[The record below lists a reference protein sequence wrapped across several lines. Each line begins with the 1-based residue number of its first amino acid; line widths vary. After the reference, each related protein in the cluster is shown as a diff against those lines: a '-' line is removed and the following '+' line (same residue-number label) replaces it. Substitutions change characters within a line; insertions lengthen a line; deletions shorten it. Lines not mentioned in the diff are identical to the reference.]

1 MRLYVL
7 RHATT
12 DNNFNKLVNGRNDID
27 INSKGIKEA
36 GIASLILKD
45 LKLDQIYCSPLL
57 RAKHTMEIVNSNNI
71 PVVYDERITERD
83 AGIMTNR
90 EEKELDLSL
99 WYNPNIG
106 VVYGGSESFKD
117 ILNRVEEFLKEIK
130 VKHKDD
136 TILLVT
142 HAGIMRALETI
153 IYGYPGIDEI
163 VEWEYPNC
171 IIKEYN
177 I

>member
-1 MRLYVL
+1 MKLYVL

-12 DNNFNKLVNGRNDID
+12 NNNSNNLINGRNDVD

-45 LKLDQIYCSPLL
+45 LKFDQIYCSPLL
-57 RAKHTMEIVNSNNI
+57 RAKHTMDIVNSNNI
-71 PVVYDERITERD
+71 SVVYDERITERD
-83 AGIMTNR
+83 AGIMTNKAV
-90 EEKELDLSL
+90 KELDLSL
-99 WYNPNIG
+99 WYNPNVG
-106 VVYGGSESFKD
+106 VVYGGSESFKEM
-117 ILNRVEEFLKEIK
+117 LNRVGMFLEDISN
-130 VKHKDD
+130 KHKDD

-142 HAGIMRALETI
+142 HGGVMRAIETI

-163 VEWEYPNC
+163 IDWEYPNC